1 LTGQFVYHG
10 SPYLMDIDLDDDL
23 DLFVG
28 DGNGGIMFF
37 RNTTGD
43 TSAVGPPPVQRHPRA
58 GLQISLGPNPA
69 NPVTAISFQLSAL
82 SSVNL
87 SVYDVAGRKVV
98 ELLNGWKLPGEYR
111 YVWDASKN
119 ASGIYIIRLETP
131 QQSLAEKLTIIK

>member
-1 LTGQFVYHG
+1 
-10 SPYLMDIDLDDDL
+10 MDQDSDG

-28 DGNGGIMFF
+28 DQWGGIRYFK
-37 RNTTGD
+37 NVTGD
-43 TSAVGPPPVQRHPRA
+43 TTQVAPPPVQRHPQA

-69 NPVTAISFQLSAL
+69 NPVTAISFQLSAI

-87 SVYDVAGRKVV
+87 SVYDVAGRKVA